1 MMLLHKETISKIT
14 IILKLLKTGQ
24 LYYEIMKLIKSQ
36 TLFDGRYENKDVF
49 IGFEGEKIVYV
60 GNKKPEE
67 GEIIAEGTVTP
78 AFVDAHSHIGMI
90 RAGEP
95 DREEEAN
102 EQMNTIYPLVNAL
115 HSIYMDDPAF
125 GESVES
131 GVLYSTILPGSGN
144 VIGGKAVLIRNFA
157 RDVNEAYVMDVGI
170 KAALGY
176 NPRSTVD
183 WKGDR
188 PSTRM
193 GAVAMLRENLIKAH
207 KATKLLEMEKKV
219 AAEME
224 PVTEVFIDI
233 LSNKFKMMVHLHKED
248 DAIVLIQLA
257 KEFGV
262 KAVANHCLDIH
273 REEVFVALRKAGIP
287 IIYGPTDG
295 FPYKVELKHESW
307 KNAEKLLKSGAKFSV
322 MSDHPVTLQRNL
334 FYSLRHLLR
343 FGLSRAQAISKITRE
358 PAEIIGAQNIGEVRQ
373 GFKASLVVW
382 SGDPF
387 SLASYPTLVVAEGD
401 IVHESS

>member
-1 MMLLHKETISKIT
+1 
-14 IILKLLKTGQ
+14 
-24 LYYEIMKLIKSQ
+24 MKLIKSQ
-36 TLFDGRYENKDVF
+36 TLFDGRDEYRDVF
-49 IGFEGEKIVYV
+49 IGFDGDEITYI
-60 GNKKPEE
+60 GNNKED

-78 AFVDAHSHIGMI
+78 AFIDAHSHIGMV

-102 EQMNTIYPLVNAL
+102 ERMNTVYPLVNAL

-131 GVLYSTILPGSGN
+131 GILYSTILPGSGN
-144 VIGGKAVLIRNFA
+144 VIGGMAVLIRNFA
-157 RDVNEAYVMDVGI
+157 HDINEAYVMDIGI

-193 GAVAMLRENLIKAH
+193 GAVAMLRENLIKAL
-207 KATKLLEMEKKV
+207 KARKLLELNKKV
-219 AAEME
+219 AAEIE
-224 PVTEVFIDI
+224 PLTEVFMDI
-233 LSNKFKMMVHLHKED
+233 LSNKVKMMVHLHKED
-248 DAIVLIQLA
+248 DAMVLIQLA
-257 KEFGV
+257 REFGI
-262 KAVANHCLDIH
+262 KAIANHCVDVH
-273 REEVFVALRKAGIP
+273 RQEVFVALREASIP
-287 IIYGPTDG
+287 IIYGPIDA

-307 KNAEKLLKSGAKFSV
+307 KNTEKILKSGAKFSI

-343 FGLSRAQAISKITRE
+343 FGLSRAEAISKITRE
-358 PAEIIGAQNIGEVRQ
+358 PAEIIGAQNIGEVRP

-387 SLASYPTLVVAEGD
+387 SLTSHPIMVVAEGK
-401 IVHESS
+401 VVYEE